1 MKNALAC
8 LAIVSAFTVFAL
20 QACGGD
26 DNKSDAG
33 PDGTTTD
40 AASDAGQDVQ
50 QQGDG
55 GACPNYTGSVTLCK
69 AAIQRCNTCGAAT
82 TKFTQCEITN
92 IDAVC
97 NWVNGVF
104 SSQYQN
110 ATAAC
115 ATQCDVDADTA
126 CLNAALADASLS
138 ATQQKTADDY
148 CARCGQDAGCAAALA
163 KTLNLVDINDNV
175 ATQIDTSCTPDAGG
189 PDSGACGAKYL
200 NCYGTIVQKALG
212 ANPCDGG

>member
-33 PDGTTTD
+33 RDGTTTD

-82 TKFTQCEITN
+82 TKFTLVPWPLRLPSAAGLI
-92 IDAVC
+92 
-97 NWVNGVF
+97 GSG
-104 SSQYQN
+104 SS
-110 ATAAC
+110 
-115 ATQCDVDADTA
+115 
-126 CLNAALADASLS
+126 
-138 ATQQKTADDY
+138 
-148 CARCGQDAGCAAALA
+148 RH
-163 KTLNLVDINDNV
+163 
-175 ATQIDTSCTPDAGG
+175 
-189 PDSGACGAKYL
+189 
-200 NCYGTIVQKALG
+200 
-212 ANPCDGG
+212 